1 MKERY
6 LYCELTVVLVGR
18 HRAVSAHIFM
28 FQLTSHLTSHHTPEV
43 PASAAIKFQIS
54 LSLPA
59 DAQQEVV
66 LGLLLVLR
74 AQGVTVYL
82 LINMILGITL

>member
-6 LYCELTVVLVGR
+6 FYCELTVVLVSRQKGR
-18 HRAVSAHIFM
+18 YIYVSA
-28 FQLTSHLTSHHTPEV
+28 QSSHHTSEV